1 MKTPV
6 QYPASMVA
14 EGELGCPDMPVIPMM
29 DGQVDA

>member
-6 QYPASMVA
+6 QYPASMEA
-14 EGELGCPDMPVIPMM
+14 EGELGCVDMPDIPMM